1 MKKGIYLIS
10 NGTGRYKIG
19 KTTNI
24 DRRFKQLNSSQ
35 ASHPLELIAFLPT
48 NDLSIETKLHQ
59 QFKSNR
65 KYKEWFEFTDLEL
78 KKAVLPLFTQQKQKR
93 VPWLTLFLFI
103 LIAILIAPSLAPLFS
118 PPSEFQSDPNPL
130 ELSEPD

>member
-24 DRRFKQLNSSQ
+24 DQRFKQLNSSQ

-78 KKAVLPLFTQQKQKR
+78 KKSVLPLFTHQKQKR
-93 VPWLTLFLFI
+93 VPWLTLFLILSI
-103 LIAILIAPSLAPLFS
+103 LILILPSLMKPSDPSESPQFS
-118 PPSEFQSDPNPL
+118 PNQ
-130 ELSEPD
+130 SEPEQLN